1 MGRLSGRPLF
11 GWRNLIV
18 EVAMDPLEQQAS
30 EIAGQYAD
38 ILEKARRAYAQYE
51 REAKERQLRKTQIS
65 VPDRNPFWEQV
76 KYETNVVNDPDSWLN
91 KGLGNL
97 AGSVS
102 DVVLGQPSGNDIVD
116 MGVANV
122 PYVGAG
128 AILAAGGMPG
138 AVDVVGLPG
147 LRNMAKIPKYTYE
160 FVSKYFGPRG
170 LANLDNA
177 LTKYPKAGKPSVND
191 AVTIMREGIGGD
203 VVPAIA
209 PYRSTDMDKDVMT
222 MLGLPDMDMQDYVN
236 QLFDGVTLS
245 PALAKEIDNEV
256 AYLNKALETNNYNN
270 AVAGIQNLTDIV
282 KLGNEG
288 KLQSASIKD
297 VRAYFDDL
305 HKSAKKPDF
314 LSKLY
319 KGNIDALDANDREVM
334 RRYLELESSPVQD
347 WDKIIQS
354 QERRDAKNA
363 LKEAKKAEK
372 EAMVATEPEPVAI
385 VEEPVDNRPQWQK
398 NGWKSDVRSPEW
410 YSRVGRNMSEDSKRD
425 FYGVDSLARHWA
437 GKIQPQKGFL
447 DANIIGGKARAEA
460 RHDLTNYNYVAD
472 AFRKDIQRNI
482 ESGNIPGSAVQL
494 LQRFKNNKPVEGKT
508 TPTLVLRLDER
519 PRALPDVNVYADE
532 AQGPDL
538 YELLFRP
545 RVDKVLHD
553 ANPGYYLLR

>member
-1 MGRLSGRPLF
+1 
-11 GWRNLIV
+11 
-18 EVAMDPLEQQAS
+18 MDNEQRKAK
-30 EIAGQYAD
+30 EIQDEYD
-38 ILEKARRAYAQYE
+38 RILE
-51 REAKERQLRKTQIS
+51 EAKQAYDRERVRFNKQILAPTSIGPVDPS
-65 VPDRNPFWEQV
+65 VRTEPVEYNP
-76 KYETNVVNDPDSWLN
+76 NVVTDPNSWLN

-97 AGSVS
+97 AGSVA
-102 DVVLGQPSGNDIVD
+102 DVVIGQPSGNDIVD

-138 AVDVVGLPG
+138 AVDVVGLPA
-147 LRNMAKIPKYTYE
+147 LKNMSKIPKYTYE

-209 PYRSTDMDKDVMT
+209 PYRSTDIEEDLLSTLRDTPDKETLHRDIDMLVEGADDNIKDFANQIRTKYYQAVDNQDLGKMMMYRGVLDDVYFRPEKIDVAKRAVAQLEQSNTVLNDLFRLKGVNKDVELERLDKLREM
-222 MLGLPDMDMQDYVN
+222 
-236 QLFDGVTLS
+236 
-245 PALAKEIDNEV
+245 KEITE
-256 AYLNKALETNNYNN
+256 
-270 AVAGIQNLTDIV
+270 
-282 KLGNEG
+282 
-288 KLQSASIKD
+288 
-297 VRAYFDDL
+297 
-305 HKSAKKPDF
+305 
-314 LSKLY
+314 
-319 KGNIDALDANDREVM
+319 
-334 RRYLELESSPVQD
+334 SPVQD

-354 QERRDAKNA
+354 QERRDVKNA

-372 EAMVATEPEPVAI
+372 EAMVASEPEPVAI

-437 GKIQPQKGFL
+437 GKIQPQKGFI

-460 RHDLTNYNYVAD
+460 RHDLTNYNNVAD

-482 ESGNIPGSAVQL
+482 ESGNIPGTAVQL

-508 TPTLVLRLDER
+508 TPTLVLRLNER

-553 ANPGYYLLR
+553 ANPGYYLLK

>member
-1 MGRLSGRPLF
+1 
-11 GWRNLIV
+11 
-18 EVAMDPLEQQAS
+18 MDNEQRKAK
-30 EIAGQYAD
+30 EIQDEYD
-38 ILEKARRAYAQYE
+38 RILE
-51 REAKERQLRKTQIS
+51 EAKQAYDRERVRFNKQILAPTSIGLVDPS
-65 VPDRNPFWEQV
+65 VRTEHVEYNP
-76 KYETNVVNDPDSWLN
+76 NVVTDPNSWLN

-97 AGSVS
+97 AGSVA

-138 AVDVVGLPG
+138 AVDVVGLPA
-147 LRNMAKIPKYTYE
+147 LKNMSKIPKYTYE

-203 VVPAIA
+203 VVPAVQ

-222 MLGLPDMDMQDYVN
+222 MLGLPDMDMQDYVQ

-256 AYLNKALETNNYNN
+256 AYLNRALETNNYNN

-288 KLQSASIKD
+288 KLPASIKD

-314 LSKLY
+314 LGTLY
-319 KGNIDALDANDREVM
+319 KGNIDNMDANDREVM
-334 RRYLELESSPVQD
+334 RRYMELESSPVQD

-372 EAMVATEPEPVAI
+372 EAMVATDPEPVAI
-385 VEEPVDNRPQWQK
+385 VEEPVDNRPIWQQR
-398 NGWKSDVRSPEW
+398 GWKSDVRTPEW

-437 GKIQPQKGFL
+437 GKIQPQKGFI

-460 RHDLTNYNYVAD
+460 RHDLTNYNNIAD

-494 LQRFKNNKPVEGKT
+494 LQRFKNNKPVDGKT
-508 TPTLVLRLDER
+508 TPTLVLRLNER

>member
-1 MGRLSGRPLF
+1 
-11 GWRNLIV
+11 
-18 EVAMDPLEQQAS
+18 MDNEQRKAK
-30 EIAGQYAD
+30 EIQDEYER
-38 ILEKARRAYAQYE
+38 ILE
-51 REAKERQLRKTQIS
+51 EAKQAYDRERVRFNKQILAPTSIGPVDPS
-65 VPDRNPFWEQV
+65 VRTEHVEYNP
-76 KYETNVVNDPDSWLN
+76 NVVTDPNSWLN

-97 AGSVS
+97 AGSVA

-138 AVDVVGLPG
+138 AVDVVGLPA
-147 LRNMAKIPKYTYE
+147 LKNMSKIPKYTYE

-222 MLGLPDMDMQDYVN
+222 MLGLPDMDMQDYVQ

-245 PALAKEIDNEV
+245 PALAKELDNEV
-256 AYLNKALETNNYNN
+256 AYLNKALETQNYNN

-282 KLGNEG
+282 KLGTEG

-314 LSKLY
+314 LGTLY
-319 KGNIDALDANDREVM
+319 KGNIDNMDANDREVM
-334 RRYLELESSPVQD
+334 RRYMELESSPVQD

-460 RHDLTNYNYVAD
+460 RHDLTNYNNIAA

-508 TPTLVLRLDER
+508 TPTLVLRLNER